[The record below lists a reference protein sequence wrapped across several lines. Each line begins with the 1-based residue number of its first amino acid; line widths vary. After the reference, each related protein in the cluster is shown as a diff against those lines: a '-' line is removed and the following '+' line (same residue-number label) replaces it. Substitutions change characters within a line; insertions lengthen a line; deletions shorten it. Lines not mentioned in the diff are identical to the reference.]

1 MCRLS
6 KWMCAFAALMVGQSF
21 AAPTKIHAG
30 SAKDV
35 VLGELNTLRGT
46 FAGGGATNSTPS
58 GDSGGQ
64 LPLAIVN
71 NMAGAG
77 EGDLNAYVTGRDNN
91 NNVVMLASDGSW
103 FYPPGASST
112 EPTLVDADI
121 GIPLGAQGSTTD
133 VTLPGFVS
141 SGRVYFA
148 VGKLQFFV
156 VNDATSGTVLAE
168 PSPVNPADPNA
179 DVNWGFV
186 ELTNTAKGGLYAN
199 ISYVDFVGLILGM
212 SLVTTNG
219 SVQTALGLQPDAVS
233 SICSSLSSQSS
244 QDGYPWSNLCMV
256 DSQSNYLRV
265 LSPYQYI
272 ENGNAEA
279 FSDYFTSYID
289 TVYSKFGGSGGG
301 NGSLVINTQGDSGNV
316 SCTSAGNTLTCDGDN
331 RDYPKPSAG
340 DIFGCNTGTFGLQ
353 TSDNPT
359 HYAVV
364 PRLCAAFNRATFL
377 LSGGNVQPGPPAA
390 SYYSSPPSNYYSKF
404 VHEHEIDGKGYAF
417 SYDDVNPAGEN
428 ESGVV
433 SSNSPKSLT
442 ITVGGPST

>member
-6 KWMCAFAALMVGQSF
+6 KWACAIAALMAEQSF
-21 AAPTKIHAG
+21 AGPTKIYAG

-35 VLGELNTLRGT
+35 VLGELNTLSGS
-46 FAGGGATNSTPS
+46 FISGGATNSTPT
-58 GDSGGQ
+58 DSGGQ

-77 EGDLNAYVTGRDNN
+77 EGDISAYVTGRDSND
-91 NNVVMLASDGSW
+91 NVVMLASDGSW
-103 FYPPGASST
+103 FYPPAASST
-112 EPTLVDADI
+112 EPTPVDADI
-121 GIPLGAQGSTTD
+121 AIPLSAQGSTTN
-133 VTLPGFVS
+133 VTLPGYVS
-141 SGRVYFA
+141 SGRVYLA
-148 VGKLQFFV
+148 SGKLQFFV
-156 VNDATSGTVLAE
+156 VNDGSSGSVLAE

-186 ELTNTAKGGLYAN
+186 ELTNTAKGGIYAN

-233 SICSSLSSQSS
+233 SICSSLDSQSS
-244 QDGYPWSNLCMV
+244 QDGYPWSSLCMS
-256 DSQSNYLRV
+256 DNSSNYLRV

-272 ENGNAEA
+272 ENGNKEA

-289 TVYSKFGGSGGG
+289 TVYSNFGGGGG
-301 NGSLVINTQGDSGNV
+301 NGSLTVNTQGSSDSV
-316 SCTSAGNTLTCDGDN
+316 SCTTSGDSLTCDGDN

-340 DIFGCNTGTFGLQ
+340 DIFSCNTGTFALQ
-353 TSDNPT
+353 KSDNPT

-377 LSGGNVQPGPPAA
+377 LSGGNVQPGPPAT

-433 SSNSPKSLT
+433 SSSNPKTLT

>member
-6 KWMCAFAALMVGQSF
+6 KWLCAFTALMVGQSF
-21 AAPTKIHAG
+21 AGPTRITAG
-30 SAKDV
+30 TAKDV
-35 VLGELNTLRGT
+35 VLGKLNTLSGT
-46 FAGGGATNSTPS
+46 FTGAGATNSTPS
-58 GDSGGQ
+58 TGSEGQ

-77 EGDLNAYVTGRDNN
+77 QGDVYAYVTGRDSS
-91 NNVVMLASDGSW
+91 NNVVMLGSDGSW
-103 FYPPGASST
+103 FYPSGASST
-112 EPTLVDADI
+112 EPTPVDGTI
-121 GIPLGAQGSTTD
+121 GMPLGAQGSTTN
-133 VTLPGFVS
+133 VTLPGYVS

-156 VNDATSGTVLAE
+156 MNDATGRTSLAE

-186 ELTNTAKGGLYAN
+186 ELTNTAEGGLYAN

-233 SICSSLSSQSS
+233 TICSSLGSQSS
-244 QDGYPWSNLCMV
+244 QDGYPWSNLCMS
-256 DSQSNYLRV
+256 DNNSNYLRV

-279 FSDYFTSYID
+279 FSDYFTSYIN
-289 TVYSKFGGSGGG
+289 TVYSNFGGGGGG
-301 NGSLVINTQGDSGNV
+301 NGSLTVNTQGGSGNV
-316 SCTSAGNTLTCDGDN
+316 ACTSGGDTLTCDGDN
-331 RDYPKPSAG
+331 RGYPKPSAG
-340 DIFGCNTGTFGLQ
+340 DIFSCNTGTFALQ

-364 PRLCAAFNRATFL
+364 PRLCAAFNRGTFL
-377 LSGGNVQPGPPAA
+377 LSGGNVQPGPPAT
-390 SYYSSPPSNYYSKF
+390 SYYSSSPSNYYSKF

-433 SSNSPKSLT
+433 SSSSPKTLT
-442 ITVGGPST
+442 ITVGGPSS